1 MAIFLTDED
10 KSKYTQSLTDN
21 LSVLRAKLGTT
32 QEELAKIIGVSR
44 NTIACI
50 ESKKKE
56 MSWVTFVALSM
67 FFLQNE
73 ETAQVFK
80 ALNVYDEKLNQFF
93 MLK

>member
-1 MAIFLTDED
+1 MVM
-10 KSKYTQSLTDN
+10 SLTDKDKRIYTTALTEN

-32 QEELAKIIGVSR
+32 QEELANIIGVSR

-56 MSWVTFVALSM
+56 MTWITFVALSM
-67 FFLQNE
+67 FFLQNQ

-80 ALNVYDEKLNQFF
+80 ALNVYDVKLNEFF